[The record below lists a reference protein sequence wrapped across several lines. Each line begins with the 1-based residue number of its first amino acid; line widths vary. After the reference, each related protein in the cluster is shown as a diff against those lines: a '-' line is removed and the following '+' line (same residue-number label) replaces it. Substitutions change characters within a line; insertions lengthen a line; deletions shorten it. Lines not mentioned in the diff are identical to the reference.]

1 MYVIKERVTPTKGI
15 DTMKKMTKKE
25 MFAQIKS
32 HLTDVNEIAFIDHEI
47 ELLENKASQTRKPTS
62 TQVEN
67 EKIKVVIVDY
77 LSTIE
82 SATIG
87 DITKG
92 ANLEEISNQK
102 MSALLKQLVDSG
114 EVAKTYEKRKAY
126 FSRVGA

>member
-1 MYVIKERVTPTKGI
+1 
-15 DTMKKMTKKE
+15 MKKMTKKE

-77 LSTIE
+77 LSTVE

>member
-67 EKIKVVIVDY
+67 EKIKAVIVDY
-77 LSTIE
+77 LSTVE